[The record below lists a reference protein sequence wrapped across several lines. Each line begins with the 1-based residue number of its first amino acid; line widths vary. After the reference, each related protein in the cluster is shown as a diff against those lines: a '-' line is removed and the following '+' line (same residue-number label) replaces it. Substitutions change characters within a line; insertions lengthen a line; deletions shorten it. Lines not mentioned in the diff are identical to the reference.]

1 MIDTKQLA
9 EYALHQEL
17 ALQNLAELLSLL
29 ESEDESN
36 VNFANEALENCGP
49 PECKDID
56 LLLKRVATDHP
67 LVVYW
72 ASTLLGRIPSET
84 IDAPKRVS
92 IQQRLC
98 SIIANPSADMSA
110 RERAAWA
117 IGELGHPDDA
127 IRTELTKQL
136 TDAPPRL
143 ARLLQSALSA
153 S

>member
-9 EYALHQEL
+9 EYAQHPEL

-29 ESEDESN
+29 ESDDESSM
-36 VNFANEALENCGP
+36 NFANEALENCGP

-56 LLLKRVATDHP
+56 FLLKKVTSEHA

-72 ASTLLGRIPSET
+72 ASTLLGRIPGEK

-92 IQQRLC
+92 IQQELC
-98 SIIANPSADMSA
+98 SVISKQSFDLPA

-117 IGELGHPDDA
+117 IGEIGQPNDSV
-127 IRTELTKQL
+127 RTELNKQM
-136 TDAPPRL
+136 TGAPPRL